1 MPPATAFSRQSRPLP
16 DARIAELVGPPFP
29 SHVTRAIQGGN
40 VEPTVE
46 QRKHRRHPINFQGIY
61 SSGSAQIKEAVVL
74 DLSMGGCRVS
84 SPIPMPPDTVIELQ
98 IRPHQAAPIYVPS
111 AIVRWT
117 RGHACGVQFQGLPK
131 HESKALTRLLFTRG
145 ANRLITTLTHQRRL
159 NRSGPFAV

>member
-1 MPPATAFSRQSRPLP
+1 
-16 DARIAELVGPPFP
+16 
-29 SHVTRAIQGGN
+29 

-61 SSGSAQIKEAVVL
+61 SSGSVQVKEAVVL

-84 SPIPMPPDTVIELQ
+84 SPIPMPPDTSIELQ
-98 IRPHQAAPIYVPS
+98 IRPHEAPPIYVPR

-117 RGHACGVQFQGLPK
+117 RGYACGVQFQELPK
-131 HESKALTRLLFTRG
+131 HESKALTHLLFTRR
-145 ANRLITTLTHQRRL
+145 ANRLLTTLTQQRRL